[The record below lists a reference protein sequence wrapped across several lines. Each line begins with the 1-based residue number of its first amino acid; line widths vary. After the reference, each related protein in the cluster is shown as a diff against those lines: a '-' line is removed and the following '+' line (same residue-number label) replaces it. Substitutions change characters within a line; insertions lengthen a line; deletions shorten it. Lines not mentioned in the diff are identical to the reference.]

1 MSQDATGPGPGA
13 TPAEQPG
20 ELARFVADP
29 TVHRKKVRRQWFALL
44 GFGVLAAICLAGLLT
59 GSVTRR
65 LFAIVLLG
73 IVGVLGAAGA
83 VVALVRLR
91 AERRTGDDA
100 IDLVVTEQGLVG
112 PGGLGIPWHEV
123 AGVEMS
129 TSTPVTAQG
138 TRDTGR
144 ASAVVRLVLTDPRS
158 TLERSTTPLQ
168 AGAVRT
174 GDGAP
179 HVRVDLTDRAAG
191 EVAHLRDVL
200 DAELA
205 PRGQRVREIAG

>member
-1 MSQDATGPGPGA
+1 MTDALSPGTTGDGRPSA
-13 TPAEQPG
+13 S
-20 ELARFVADP
+20 FVVDP
-29 TVHRKKVRRQWFALL
+29 SR
-44 GFGVLAAICLAGLLT
+44 
-59 GSVTRR
+59 TRR
-65 LFAIVLLG
+65 WVRGLTAVTLLAIVLAGGCVAYARVASPSDQIETLLG
-73 IVGVLGAAGA
+73 IAAGVA
-83 VVALVRLR
+83 AAIALACVVALVVIG
-91 AERRTGDDA
+91 ARRRVGDDA